1 MSRPHR
7 QQSSVVGMFYAS
19 FLRRNLISVR
29 KKEEVVEEEEE
40 EEEEEGKQ

>member
-1 MSRPHR
+1 
-7 QQSSVVGMFYAS
+7 MFYAP

-29 KKEEVVEEEEE
+29 KKEEVVEGEEEE